1 MQVTES
7 KQVTPFMKIGAASRA
22 TGLSQY
28 FLRQGCKDGSVPHI
42 RSGTKIFIDYEHA
55 IAKLREGETA

>member
-1 MQVTES
+1 MTN
-7 KQVTPFMKIGAASRA
+7 TPYVGFKEAAARS
-22 TGLSQY
+22 GLSVY
-28 FLRQGCKDGSVPHI
+28 FWRRAVAEGRVPHI